1 MLKLLFDLQ
10 IFNFNSSRFDFK
22 TVKTRLSEVENQDL
36 VFSTILNLVSSM
48 QSHLILRFVLGIVL
62 VLLTY
67 LRRLVAVS
75 YQRTQW

>member
-67 LRRLVAVS
+67 LRRLAAVS

>member
-10 IFNFNSSRFDFK
+10 IFNFNSSQFDSK
-22 TVKTRLSEVENQDL
+22 TVKTKLSEVENQDL